1 MSEKREVLLET
12 ASRLFAQY
20 GFHAVGID
28 RIIAE
33 SGVAKMTMYKHFAS
47 KSQLVLDVL
56 HEHGARQAQ
65 SLAAF
70 VAKQR
75 DPLDQ
80 LRAVFAWHDRWLKA
94 PDFAGCLFMN
104 AAAEFHNEDN
114 DVMQVA
120 AEQHKGMTEFIAGI
134 VAQLTDKRTAAR
146 LARQCMLLL
155 DGAIVAAHITGRTG
169 AAMEAW
175 EVARGL
181 VAAETKRKAA

>member
-1 MSEKREVLLET
+1 MHAMAHGRSMQDDNEMSEKREVLLDT
-12 ASRLFAQY
+12 ATRLFAQY

-47 KSQLVLDVL
+47 KSRLVLDVL

-80 LRAVFAWHDRWLKA
+80 LRAVFVWHDRWFKS
-94 PDFAGCLFMN
+94 PDFAGCLFVN
-104 AAAEFHNEDN
+104 AAAEFHNEDS

-120 AEQHKGMTEFIAGI
+120 AEQRKGLTEFIAGI
-134 VAQLTDKRTAAR
+134 V
-146 LARQCMLLL
+146 
-155 DGAIVAAHITGRTG
+155 
-169 AAMEAW
+169 
-175 EVARGL
+175 
-181 VAAETKRKAA
+181 